1 MGSLKMQ
8 DKLERLVKF
17 VYKRYKAGLKTP
29 ESHPDVEDIVCF
41 LENRLS
47 PEESESMKEHLISC
61 ANCAEIIAIQM
72 KLRPTEIK
80 AVPQELLS
88 RVKGLLKVEDKI
100 SVLEIFLR
108 LKEKAL
114 EILNTSGDILVGQ
127 ELVPAPVLRS
137 RSIKDFKDEV
147 TILKDFKDIRVEL
160 KIENKQGQAFRLT
173 VMLKEKDTQRILKDL
188 RVTLIQDDLELE
200 SYLTDSGRASFEH
213 VLLGKYTVE
222 ISTLENKIAFILLD
236 IKT

>member
-1 MGSLKMQ
+1 MEIE
-8 DKLERLVKF
+8 KLIKA
-17 VYKRYKAGLKTP
+17 VYKKWKAGYLKTQAA
-29 ESHPDVEDIVCF
+29 HPDEETLVCF

-47 PEESESMKEHLISC
+47 QQDCEGIKEHLI
-61 ANCAEIIAIQM
+61 NCARCAELIAIQM
-72 KLRPTEIK
+72 KLKSTEIK
-80 AVPQELLS
+80 DVPQELLN
-88 RVKGLLKVEDKI
+88 RVKGLVKAEDKI
-100 SVLEIFLR
+100 SILEIFLR

-114 EILNTSGDILVGQ
+114 EILNTTGDILVGQ

-173 VMLKEKDTQRILKDL
+173 VMIKEKDTQRIIKDL

-200 SYLTDSGRASFEH
+200 SYLTDSGRVIFEH
-213 VLLGKYTVE
+213 VLLGKYRVE
-222 ISTLENKIAFILLD
+222 ISSVENKIASILLD
-236 IKT
+236 IKI